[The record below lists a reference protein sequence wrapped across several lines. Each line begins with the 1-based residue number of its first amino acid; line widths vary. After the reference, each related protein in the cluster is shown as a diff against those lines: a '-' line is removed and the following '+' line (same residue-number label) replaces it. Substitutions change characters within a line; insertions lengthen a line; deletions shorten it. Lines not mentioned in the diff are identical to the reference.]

1 MVRYLKFAALT
12 AGVLLLVLLAAG
24 AIVTATFDPN
34 DYKGDI
40 IRLVQAK
47 HGRTLA
53 IPGNIKLMLYP
64 RIGANLGR
72 VTLSERGSDA
82 EFAAIDSARF
92 SVALL
97 PLLQRQIV
105 IDRIDV
111 RGMRAAVVRNADGSM
126 NTGDLTA
133 DEAQPGGAVRPEAG
147 GAAAISL
154 AIDSIRLDNARL
166 SFDDR
171 KTGRRLELS
180 HLNIDSGAIARGVM
194 SRMALSA
201 NIRMNKPAMQTA
213 ITLTSKFLPDAA
225 LRRVAFSDLDA
236 NLDMSLKNAKVKVK
250 GTVDMDLDRDE
261 FAAELKGRFDES
273 VFDVKTGLRDGAY
286 HMTLHVDK
294 VDLGRYQDRL
304 VPDALPNDPTPPA
317 PGDAF
322 DFSPLANLRASGG
335 IHVGELKVGT
345 MHATNVRAALRSMPG
360 KLVLEP
366 VVGKLYEGN
375 GSGALTLDFARSAS
389 MPHITFV
396 QTLTGVQVGPL
407 MRDMM
412 GKTPIDGR
420 GDILIDVNTEGT
432 STAQMRQAL
441 AGTTVLRL
449 SEATLSGI
457 DLKALVLGGKAASG
471 MADGAARTG
480 FGKLDA
486 SFTIANGIAH
496 NADLV
501 AHAPLLNVAG
511 AGDIDLGREQ
521 IDYTLACT
529 VASTGI
535 SLPVKMS
542 GPWDAI
548 AWKIDT
554 RAVSGAAVSQKARDK
569 LKKTI
574 RGLLKR

>member
-1 MVRYLKFAALT
+1 MVRYWKFAALT
-12 AGVLLLVLLAAG
+12 AGVLLLLLLAAG
-24 AIVTATFDPN
+24 AIVKATFDPN
-34 DYKGDI
+34 DYKDDI
-40 IRLVQAK
+40 IRLVQEQ
-47 HGRTLA
+47 HHRTLA
-53 IPGNIKLMLYP
+53 IPGTIQLMLYP

-72 VTLSERGSDA
+72 VTLSERDSGA

-126 NTGDLTA
+126 NTGDLT
-133 DEAQPGGAVRPEAG
+133 
-147 GAAAISL
+147 GAAAPNGADQPKADRTGAIRL
-154 AIDSIRLDNARL
+154 AIDSVRLDNARL

-171 KTGRRLELS
+171 KTGRTLELS
-180 HLNIDSGAIARGVM
+180 HLNIDSGAIAAEM
-194 SRMALSA
+194 PSRMALSA
-201 NIRMNKPAMQTA
+201 NLRMNKPALQTA
-213 ITLTSKFLPDAA
+213 ITLTSKFVPDAA
-225 LRRVAFSDLDA
+225 MRRVAFSDLDA

-250 GTVDMDLDRDE
+250 GTLDMDLERDE
-261 FAAELKGRFDES
+261 FAAELKGRFDDS
-273 VFDVKTGLRDGAY
+273 AFDVKTGLRAGAY
-286 HMTLHVDK
+286 HLTLHVDK

-345 MHATNVRAALRSMPG
+345 MHASNVRAALRSVPG

-396 QTLTGVQVGPL
+396 QTLSEVQVGPL
-407 MRDMM
+407 LRDMM

-420 GDILIDVNTEGT
+420 GNILIDVNTEGS

-441 AGTTVLRL
+441 AGTAVLRL
-449 SEATLSGI
+449 SDATLSGL
-457 DLKALVLGGKAASG
+457 DLKTLVLGGKAATG
-471 MADGAARTG
+471 MTDGAARTG
-480 FGKLDA
+480 FAQLNA

-496 NADLV
+496 NADLS
-501 AHAPLLNVAG
+501 ARAPLLNVAG

-529 VASTGI
+529 VAATGL
-535 SLPVKMS
+535 SLPVKIS

-548 AWKIDT
+548 AWKIET

>member
-12 AGVLLLVLLAAG
+12 AGVLLLLLLAAG
-24 AIVTATFDPN
+24 AIVKATFDPN

-40 IRLVQAK
+40 IRLVQEQ
-47 HGRTLA
+47 HNRTLA
-53 IPGNIKLMLYP
+53 IPGNIKLMFYP

-72 VTLSERGSDA
+72 VTLSERGGEG

-97 PLLQRQIV
+97 PLLQRHIV

-111 RGMRAAVVRNADGSM
+111 RGMQAKVIRHADGSM
-126 NTGDLTA
+126 NTGDLTSGA
-133 DEAQPGGAVRPEAG
+133 GLPGTPPGTR
-147 GAAAISL
+147 AANAPAISL

-166 SFDDR
+166 FFDDR
-171 KTGRRLELS
+171 KTGRTLDVS
-180 HLNIDSGAIARGVM
+180 HLNIDSGAIARGVP

-201 NIRMNKPAMQTA
+201 NIRMSKPAMQTA
-213 ITLTSKFLPDAA
+213 ITLTSKFVPDPA
-225 LRRVAFSDLDA
+225 LRRIAFSDLDA

-250 GTVDMDLDRDE
+250 GMLEIDLDRDE
-261 FAAELKGRFDES
+261 FAAELKGRFDDS
-273 VFDVKTGLRDGAY
+273 AFDVKSGLRDGAY
-286 HMTLHVDK
+286 HLTLHIDK

-304 VPDALPNDPTPPA
+304 VPDALPDDPTPPV

-322 DFSPLANLRASGG
+322 DFSPLANLRATGG
-335 IHVGELKVGT
+335 IHVGELQVGT
-345 MHATNVRAALRSMPG
+345 MHASNVRAALRSMPG

-366 VVGKLYEGN
+366 IVGKLYEGN

-396 QTLTGVQVGPL
+396 QTLTGVRVGPL
-407 MRDMM
+407 LRDLM
-412 GKTPIDGR
+412 GKTPVDGR
-420 GDILIDVNTEGT
+420 GDILIDVNTEGS
-432 STAQMRQAL
+432 STALMRSAL
-441 AGTTVLRL
+441 AGTAVLRL
-449 SEATLSGI
+449 SDATLNGI
-457 DLKALVLGGKAASG
+457 DLKAMVLGGKADSG
-471 MADGAARTG
+471 LADGAARTG
-480 FGKLDA
+480 FGQLGA

-496 NADLV
+496 NADLSGR
-501 AHAPLLNVAG
+501 APLLNVGG

-529 VASTGI
+529 IASTGI
-535 SLPVKMS
+535 SLPVRIS

-548 AWKIDT
+548 AWKVET
-554 RAVSGAAVSQKARDK
+554 KAVSGAAVSQKARDK

>member
-12 AGVLLLVLLAAG
+12 AGVLLLLLLAAG
-24 AIVTATFDPN
+24 AIVKATFDPN
-34 DYKGDI
+34 DYKDDI
-40 IRLVQAK
+40 IRLVQEQ
-47 HGRTLA
+47 HHRTLA
-53 IPGNIKLMLYP
+53 IPGNIRLMLYP

-72 VTLSERGSDA
+72 VTLSERDSGA

-126 NTGDLTA
+126 NTGDLT
-133 DEAQPGGAVRPEAG
+133 GGAEP
-147 GAAAISL
+147 GAAVQPASGRTAAIRL
-154 AIDSIRLDNARL
+154 AIDSVRFDNARL

-171 KTGRRLELS
+171 KTGRTLELS
-180 HLNIDSGAIARGVM
+180 HLNIDSGAIAGEM
-194 SRMALSA
+194 PSRLALSA
-201 NIRMNKPAMQTA
+201 NLRMNKPALQTA
-213 ITLTSKFLPDAA
+213 ITLTSKFVPDAA

-250 GTVDMDLDRDE
+250 GSLDLDLDRDE
-261 FAAELKGRFDES
+261 FAAELKGRFDDS
-273 VFDVKTGLRDGAY
+273 AFDVKTGLRAGAY

-345 MHATNVRAALRSMPG
+345 MHASNVRAALRSVPG

-366 VVGKLYEGN
+366 VVAKLYEGN

-396 QTLTGVQVGPL
+396 QTLSGVQVGPL
-407 MRDMM
+407 LRDMM
-412 GKTPIDGR
+412 GKTPVDGR
-420 GDILIDVNTEGT
+420 GDILIDVNTEGS
-432 STAQMRQAL
+432 STAQMRQVL
-441 AGTTVLRL
+441 AGTAVLRL
-449 SEATLSGI
+449 TDATLSGL

-471 MADGAARTG
+471 MTDGAARTG
-480 FGKLDA
+480 FGQLNA
-486 SFTIANGIAH
+486 SFTIANGVAH
-496 NADLV
+496 NADLS
-501 AHAPLLNVAG
+501 ARAPLLHVAG

-529 VASTGI
+529 VAATGL
-535 SLPVKMS
+535 SLPVKVS

-548 AWKIDT
+548 AWKIET

>member
-12 AGVLLLVLLAAG
+12 AGVLLLLLLAAG
-24 AIVTATFDPN
+24 AIVKATFDPN

-40 IRLVQAK
+40 IRLVQEQ
-47 HGRTLA
+47 HHRTLS
-53 IPGNIKLMLYP
+53 IPGNIRLMLYP

-72 VTLSERGSDA
+72 VTLSERDSGT

-111 RGMRAAVVRNADGSM
+111 RGMRAAVIRHADGSM
-126 NTGDLTA
+126 NTGDLTGSA
-133 DEAQPGGAVRPEAG
+133 DPRAAVQPQGGRT
-147 GAAAISL
+147 IRL
-154 AIDSIRLDNARL
+154 AIDSVRLDNANL

-171 KTGRRLELS
+171 KTGRTLELS
-180 HLNIDSGAIARGVM
+180 HLNIDSGAIAGEM
-194 SRMALSA
+194 PSRMALSA
-201 NIRMNKPAMQTA
+201 NLRMNKPVLQTA
-213 ITLTSKFLPDAA
+213 ITLTSKFVPDAA
-225 LRRVAFSDLDA
+225 LRRVAFSDLEA

-261 FAAELKGRFDES
+261 FGAELKGRFDDS
-273 VFDVKTGLRDGAY
+273 AFDVKTGLRDGAY
-286 HMTLHVDK
+286 HMTLHIDK

-304 VPDALPNDPTPPA
+304 VPDALPDDPTPPA

-335 IHVGELKVGT
+335 IHVGELQVGT
-345 MHATNVRAALRSMPG
+345 MHASNVRAALRSVPG

-366 VVGKLYEGN
+366 VVAKLYEGN

-389 MPHITFV
+389 MPRITFV
-396 QTLTGVQVGPL
+396 QTLTDVRVGPL
-407 MRDMM
+407 LRDMM

-420 GDILIDVNTEGT
+420 GNILIDVNTEGS

-441 AGTTVLRL
+441 AGTAVLRL
-449 SEATLSGI
+449 SDATLSGL

-480 FGKLDA
+480 FGQLNA
-486 SFTIANGIAH
+486 SFTIANGVAH
-496 NADLV
+496 NADL
-501 AHAPLLNVAG
+501 AARAPLLNVAG

-529 VASTGI
+529 VAATGL
-535 SLPVKMS
+535 SMPVKVS

>member
-1 MVRYLKFAALT
+1 MVRYWKFAALT
-12 AGVLLLVLLAAG
+12 AGVLLLLLLAAG
-24 AIVTATFDPN
+24 AIVKATFDPN
-34 DYKGDI
+34 DYKDDI
-40 IRLVQAK
+40 IRLVQEQ
-47 HGRTLA
+47 HHRTLA
-53 IPGNIKLMLYP
+53 IPGKIRLMLYP

-72 VTLSERGSDA
+72 VTLSERDSGA

-126 NTGDLTA
+126 NTGDLT
-133 DEAQPGGAVRPEAG
+133 
-147 GAAAISL
+147 GAAASNGADQPKADRTGAIRL
-154 AIDSIRLDNARL
+154 AIDSVRLDNARL

-171 KTGRRLELS
+171 KTGRTLELS
-180 HLNIDSGAIARGVM
+180 HLNIDSGAIAAEM
-194 SRMALSA
+194 PSRMALSA
-201 NIRMNKPAMQTA
+201 NLRMNKPALQTA
-213 ITLTSKFLPDAA
+213 ITLTSKFVPDAA
-225 LRRVAFSDLDA
+225 MRRVAFSDLDA

-250 GTVDMDLDRDE
+250 GTLDMDLERDE
-261 FAAELKGRFDES
+261 FAAELKGRFDDS
-273 VFDVKTGLRDGAY
+273 AFDVKTGLRAGAY
-286 HMTLHVDK
+286 HLTLHVDK

-322 DFSPLANLRASGG
+322 DFSPLANLRATGG

-345 MHATNVRAALRSMPG
+345 MHASNVRAALRSVPG

-396 QTLTGVQVGPL
+396 QTLSEVQVGPL
-407 MRDMM
+407 LRDMM
-412 GKTPIDGR
+412 GKTPIEGR
-420 GDILIDVNTEGT
+420 GNILIDVNTEGS

-441 AGTTVLRL
+441 AGTAVLRL
-449 SEATLSGI
+449 SDATLSGL
-457 DLKALVLGGKAASG
+457 DLKALVLGGKAATG
-471 MADGAARTG
+471 MTDGSARTG
-480 FGKLDA
+480 FGQLNA

-496 NADLV
+496 NADLS
-501 AHAPLLNVAG
+501 ARAPLLNVAG

-529 VASTGI
+529 VAATGL
-535 SLPVKMS
+535 SLPVKVS

-548 AWKIDT
+548 AWKVET